1 MTVTAP
7 VVGLP
12 ESVFDIGDRLE
23 ELLKQARQETND
35 GTLPACVRARLADTV
50 EVLRSRLVSKTERD
64 PRSLFDLDER
74 LVELLDSADEAAE
87 VGEVPPDLLQEIND
101 YLEAFQTK
109 VDRIAGYWR
118 WQESVAAICEEEAER
133 LSARKRAAERR
144 VNRLKE
150 MLMAFMMSRGFRKLE
165 GEKSTVG
172 LQCNSMPSL
181 VIDDPLQISECFFHK
196 TLRFTKT
203 ELQEL
208 VYQLADGQLRQRL
221 EAALMGSGWEVD
233 SSAVRFAITNGSNVP
248 GARLVKGNHVRL
260 R

>member
-1 MTVTAP
+1 MAVTAS
-7 VVGLP
+7 VVVVP

-23 ELLKQARQETND
+23 GLFKQARQETND
-35 GTLPACVRARLADTV
+35 GILPASVRARLSETV

-87 VGEVPPDLLQEIND
+87 VGEIPQDLLQEIND

-109 VDRIAGYWR
+109 VDRISGYWR
-118 WQESVAAICEEEAER
+118 WQESVAAICAEEAER

-150 MLMAFMMSRGFRKLE
+150 MLLAFMMPRDLRKLE

-172 LQCNSMPSL
+172 LQSNSMPSL
-181 VIDDPLQISECFFHK
+181 VIDDPLQIGECFFHK

-208 VYQLADGQLRQRL
+208 VYQLSDGQLRQRL
-221 EAALMGSGWEVD
+221 EAALMASGWEVD

-248 GARLVKGNHVRL
+248 GARLVKGHHVRL

>member
-1 MTVTAP
+1 MAVTAP
-7 VVGLP
+7 VVELP
-12 ESVFDIGDRLE
+12 ESVFDVGDRLE
-23 ELLKQARQETND
+23 ELLKQAREETHD
-35 GTLPACVRARLADTV
+35 GILPPSVRARLADAV
-50 EVLRSRLVSKTERD
+50 EVLRLRLVSKAERD

-87 VGEVPPDLLQEIND
+87 VGEIPPDLLQAIND

-118 WQESVAAICEEEAER
+118 WQESIAAICGEEAER

-150 MLMAFMMSRGFRKLE
+150 MLLAFMMPRGLRKLE
-165 GEKSTVG
+165 GEKYSIG
-172 LQCNSMPSL
+172 LQTNSMPSL
-181 VIDDPLQISECFFHK
+181 VIDDPLQVAECFFQK

-203 ELQEL
+203 ELQEV

-221 EAALMGSGWEVD
+221 EAALMASGWDVD
-233 SSAVRFAITNGSNVP
+233 VSAVRFAITNGSNVS
-248 GARLVKGNHVRL
+248 GARLVKGHHVRL